1 MAAATPTAPL
11 TVGHARMS
19 AMPCQ
24 VTIGMDQMLLN
35 VNLVALTNMGPEAA
49 FTGPAFQKI
58 FATPFLLIADRH

>member
-1 MAAATPTAPL
+1 
-11 TVGHARMS
+11 MS

-35 VNLVALTNMGPEAA
+35 VNLVALTNIGPEAA

-58 FATPFLLIADRH
+58 FATPSLLIADRH